1 MTKPSATPP
10 REWWVYFR
18 QWETIVMETKEHI
31 LAHYPKL
38 ENPEDNLIHVIEHS
52 ALLSAQEELRYYKN
66 EFENCAQARLSFND
80 DLKEQY
86 KKIEGL
92 ERERA
97 AYILS
102 VKDLANECKQ
112 EIKSLRER
120 VEVCKAALEFY
131 GNWKSWDKDNRI
143 CTDGLPANII
153 DDDFSEVEYL
163 ENDGETY
170 KDIFGGKR
178 AREALEKIK

>member
-1 MTKPSATPP
+1 MTKPSATTP
-10 REWWVYFR
+10 REFWIALHPNYHKHDFVSHSAFDEVQRYV
-18 QWETIVMETKEHI
+18 ET
-31 LAHYPKL
+31 
-38 ENPEDNLIHVIEHS
+38 IHVIEHQAYLES
-52 ALLSAQEELRYYKN
+52 QAKVAALEAELNRVKDEYKRYKN
-66 EFENCAQARLSFND
+66 IYDKQFASGVLVPSNEYQDIISER
-80 DLKEQY
+80 
-86 KKIEGL
+86 KI
-92 ERERA
+92 
-97 AYILS
+97 
-102 VKDLANECKQ
+102 
-112 EIKSLRER
+112 LRER